1 MARREESLC
10 KRFIFKV
17 NVMGYFTVAA
27 HAAELFAENE
37 KDEMGQRGVIINT
50 ASIAAFDGQ
59 AGQVRFYLQ
68 LIFLS
73 SLL

>member
-1 MARREESLC
+1 MFRDDSLC
-10 KRFIFKV
+10 RYSIIKI
-17 NVMGYFTVAA
+17 NVMGYFNVTAY
-27 HAAELFAENE
+27 AAELFAENE
-37 KDEMGQRGVIINT
+37 KDDMGQRGVIINT

-59 AGQVRFYLQ
+59 AGQVCFYLQ